1 MEDYEKTCH
10 EETGKHPYTLYCHV
24 EAHSKDLVVWLMKR
38 IEDGKNTDWETANKV
53 LTRLVEEYQR
63 EVKTLRNDL
72 NGIKQTI
79 DMHRELR

>member
-38 IEDGKNTDWETANKV
+38 IEDGKNTDW
-53 LTRLVEEYQR
+53 
-63 EVKTLRNDL
+63 
-72 NGIKQTI
+72 
-79 DMHRELR
+79 